1 MPIRFR
7 CKRCYQMLGI
17 ASRKAGAEIRCPKCA
32 FSQIVPSEEA
42 AAAALAMDQFA
53 RNPLVTDA
61 ASDLVVY
68 DDAPTAIEM
77 PRPRREPAPAAEKS
91 AIPPAEGR
99 TAAATAP
106 PGKTAAS
113 SGGGAT
119 SAGSTAPSPARS
131 PARVSGGG
139 AVAKEPAATSALAEG
154 DRPVAGEPV
163 PRGMILFPR
172 HTFYVQGVLFVVL
185 AAVTFAAGYLM
196 GRGDARVER
205 QRIQEELAKERVLV
219 EGTLLYKPGPN
230 RVEPDNRAV
239 VMALPVGKFP
249 EKKLTFQGIR
259 PADRDPAPSHP
270 TVRQIGELG
279 GVYARADDEG
289 SFDMVV
295 PDKGKYWVLLV
306 SAHAGRSKDNDI
318 DEPDLEQL
326 GNYFSQ
332 PELLI
337 GRFKYRFT
345 EEEIDSGFNP
355 IDHDFGLDQRE

>member
-17 ASRKAGAEIRCPKCA
+17 ASRKAGAEIQCPKCA
-32 FSQIVPSEEA
+32 FSQIVPSEDA
-42 AAAALAMDQFA
+42 AAAALAMDQFV
-53 RNPLVTDA
+53 RNPLVSDA

-77 PRPRREPAPAAEKS
+77 PRPRRESAPATEKATPPPEAGSAED
-91 AIPPAEGR
+91 
-99 TAAATAP
+99 ATAS
-106 PGKTAAS
+106 PGKSAAS
-113 SGGGAT
+113 SGGTAA
-119 SAGSTAPSPARS
+119 SADSTAPSAARRPAQA
-131 PARVSGGG
+131 PGGG
-139 AVAKEPAATSALAEG
+139 VARRSTVPSARAEEHH
-154 DRPVAGEPV
+154 PVAGEPV

-172 HTFYVQGVLFVVL
+172 HTFYVQGLLFVVL
-185 AAVTFAAGYLM
+185 AAVTFAAGYFM

-205 QRIQEELAKERVLV
+205 QRIEEELAKERVLV
-219 EGTLLYKPGPN
+219 EGTLLYQPGPN

-259 PADRDPAPSHP
+259 PADREPAPSHP
-270 TVRQIGELG
+270 TVRQIRELG

-295 PDKGKYWVLLV
+295 PDKGSYWVLV
-306 SAHAGRSKDNDI
+306 ISAHAGRPKDSDI
-318 DEPDLEQL
+318 EEPDLDQL

-337 GRFKYRFT
+337 GRYKYRFT

-355 IDHDFGLDQRE
+355 IDIDFGRDERE